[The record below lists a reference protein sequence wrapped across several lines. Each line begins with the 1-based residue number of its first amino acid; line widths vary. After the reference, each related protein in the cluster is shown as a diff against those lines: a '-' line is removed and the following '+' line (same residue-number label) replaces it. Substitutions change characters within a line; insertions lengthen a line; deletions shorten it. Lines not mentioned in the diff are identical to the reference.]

1 MHRLKNQREEI
12 GVASFTTN
20 PTDSLA
26 KCLFP
31 VPKTVCSAG
40 HKILVSNERNASTR
54 KLNSDFI
61 ELKFRLL
68 LSHLRLHMLL
78 NLQEKKVVTILIG
91 AMGHSILITKGKLG
105 CYYKIEVRKNMARIQ
120 KIPQGIT

>member
-1 MHRLKNQREEI
+1 M
-12 GVASFTTN
+12 ASFTTN
-20 PTDSLA
+20 PTDSLQ

-31 VPKTVCSAG
+31 VPKNRISSVG
-40 HKILVSNERNASTR
+40 HKILVSNERMLLPG

-91 AMGHSILITKGKLG
+91 AMGTRILITKGNWAATA
-105 CYYKIEVRKNMARIQ
+105 KIEVKNMYRRLG
-120 KIPQGIT
+120 KL

>member
-1 MHRLKNQREEI
+1 M
-12 GVASFTTN
+12 ASFTTN

-78 NLQEKKVVTILIG
+78 NLQEKKVVTILHWSNG
-91 AMGHSILITKGKLG
+91 ALVPVQGSGLLLQNRGKEEYG
-105 CYYKIEVRKNMARIQ
+105 
-120 KIPQGIT
+120 